1 VSDNAGLLDL
11 TPILAPERAVLLE
24 LLGGLSAS
32 DWERA
37 TECPAWNVKGIAL
50 HILGDDLSL
59 LTRRRDASTDSLML
73 FAQDHSSVRS
83 ARYSGCAVSQADAR
97 RIESSLFLLMNL

>member
-1 VSDNAGLLDL
+1 V
-11 TPILAPERAVLLE
+11 LARFSVP
-24 LLGGLSAS
+24 
-32 DWERA
+32 DWKRG
-37 TECPAWNVKGIAL
+37 TECPAWNGKGIAL